1 MSSREFNAE
10 EKKSNFLPKLHK
22 AIDGEFSL
30 LNGQNDLNER
40 NNNSS
45 KEKDIIKKI
54 NLKNEK

>member
-22 AIDGEFSL
+22 AIAGEFSL

-40 NNNSS
+40 KNSS
-45 KEKDIIKKI
+45 KKKI
-54 NLKNEK
+54 